1 MLFHYVLPAVLLN
14 LRASFF
20 CSVVSPFCPFVPSSS
35 KRIPIKAHRRFVSD
49 QDAII
54 GMMRPHFIQ
63 PALPAE
69 LGSSP
74 AKGASFEIN
83 YSVHPVCFPSAIAR
97 RSETSLEAVSRRV
110 FSFSDKV
117 SIKSVMPTKSAL
129 FAPSRS
135 TSLT

>member
-20 CSVVSPFCPFVPSSS
+20 CVVVSPFCSFVPSSS
-35 KRIPIKAHRRFVSD
+35 EGIPVKSHRRFISD
-49 QDAII
+49 QNAFI
-54 GMMRPHFIQ
+54 GMMCPHFIQ

-69 LGSSP
+69 LGGSP
-74 AKGASFEIN
+74 AKGASFEID
-83 YSVHPVCFPSAIAR
+83 YPVHPTFFPSASAR

-110 FSFSDKV
+110 FSFSDKL

-129 FAPSRS
+129 FVPSRS